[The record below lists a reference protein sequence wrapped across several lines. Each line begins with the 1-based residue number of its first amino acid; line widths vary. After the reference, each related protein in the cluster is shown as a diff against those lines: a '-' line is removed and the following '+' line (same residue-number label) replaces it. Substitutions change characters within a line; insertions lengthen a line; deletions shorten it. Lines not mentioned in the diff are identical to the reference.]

1 MLLPL
6 LYKLLLVLSSAM
18 FLSLHLIVISQLS
31 GGMVIVIKHTT
42 PRCKLGNLA
51 VGIRSYPCAR
61 QIARHTQARDFAA
74 YKKVMERLSHGRND
88 FVW

>member
-1 MLLPL
+1 MPL
-6 LYKLLLVLSSAM
+6 LYKLSLVLSSAM

-31 GGMVIVIKHTT
+31 GGMVIVIKHTR

-51 VGIRSYPCAR
+51 VGICSYPC
-61 QIARHTQARDFAA
+61 ARHTQARDFAA